1 MKTIRKLTALL
12 AIGTLVLLT
21 GCAGHSVKGDL
32 PESMQTHLQ
41 AHPGDIRFNRPKIV
55 WKVDWDEGR
64 HVLPEEVYLQLYKD
78 LLNRV
83 WDDAGLDQGSGKAY
97 DVTVEVPLYFDYP
110 GGHWVADYLNGYTG
124 YWITVTDPQTGQV
137 VGEWGNPGSN
147 DPYSNSNA
155 HWRAGSP
162 DAPTC
167 NELGHWYALPM
178 AGLVTAAPLVAVKSG
193 QAASLEDGIRQE
205 LQSGIFRMT
214 GKYDGI
220 GVGGY
225 NRFNEMLARHPR
237 AYRALLKDIGG
248 ICPIGVFCYG
258 GVHLRT
264 TTMAE
269 TKAAAEKVGYPIQFG
284 PECKDYVY

>member
-32 PESMQTHLQ
+32 PESMQAHLQ

-110 GGHWVADYLNGYTG
+110 GGHWVADYVNGYTG

-137 VGEWGNPGSN
+137 VGEWGNHGTDN
-147 DPYSNSNA
+147 PYSNSHA

-167 NELGHWYALPM
+167 NELGHWIAFPM
-178 AGLVTAAPLVAVKSG
+178 AGLVTAAPLG
-193 QAASLEDGIRQE
+193 GRQE
-205 LQSGIFRMT
+205 WPGSVAGGRNSPGGARRHVACDRQVRWHWSWSIHPLQR
-214 GKYDGI
+214 
-220 GVGGY
+220 
-225 NRFNEMLARHPR
+225 NARPPSAR
-237 AYRALLKDIGG
+237 LSR
-248 ICPIGVFCYG
+248 
-258 GVHLRT
+258 
-264 TTMAE
+264 
-269 TKAAAEKVGYPIQFG
+269 AAEGHRRHLPDWRLLLRRRATADDHHG
-284 PECKDYVY
+284 RDEGGC

>member
-32 PESMQTHLQ
+32 PESMQAHLQ

-110 GGHWVADYLNGYTG
+110 AGHWLSDYIAGFTG

-137 VGEWGNPGSN
+137 VGEWGI
-147 DPYSNSNA
+147 
-155 HWRAGSP
+155 AGSDSP
-162 DAPTC
+162 GWHATYWKAGDLDAPSC
-167 NELGHWYALPM
+167 NELGHWHALPT

-205 LQSGIFRMT
+205 LVFGVFRGTSTYDTIGIT
-214 GKYDGI
+214 PYH
-220 GVGGY
+220 
-225 NRFNEMLARHPR
+225 RFNEMLARHPR

-248 ICPIGVFCYG
+248 ICPIGTFCYG
-258 GVHLRT
+258 GVQLRL

-269 TKAAAEKVGYPIQFG
+269 TKAAADKVGYPIQFG

>member
-110 GGHWVADYLNGYTG
+110 GGHWLSDYVAGYVG

-137 VGEWGNPGSN
+137 VGEWGNPGRDNPFST
-147 DPYSNSNA
+147 SHG
-155 HWRAGSP
+155 HWKAADF

-167 NELGHWYALPM
+167 NELGHSNALPM

-205 LQSGIFRMT
+205 VQGGMLRVT

-220 GVGGY
+220 GVGAY
-225 NRFNEMLARHPR
+225 TRFNEMLARHPR

-248 ICPIGVFCYG
+248 ICTFGTFCYG
-258 GVHLRT
+258 GVQLRT

-269 TKAAAEKVGYPIQFG
+269 TKAAADKVGYPIQFG

>member
-12 AIGTLVLLT
+12 AIGTLLLLT
-21 GCAGHSVKGDL
+21 GCAGHSIKGDL

-83 WDDAGLDQGSGKAY
+83 WDDAGLDQGRGKAY

-110 GGHWVADYLNGYTG
+110 GGHWLSDYVTGFTG

-147 DPYSNSNA
+147 DPYYNSHA
-155 HWRAGSP
+155 HWQAANL

-167 NELGHWYALPM
+167 NELGHWYALPT
-178 AGLVTAAPLVAVKSG
+178 AGLVTVAPLVAVKSG

-205 LQSGIFRMT
+205 VQGGMLRMT
-214 GKYDGI
+214 GNYNHIGI
-220 GVGGY
+220 GSY
-225 NRFNEMLARHPR
+225 HRYNEMLARHPR

-248 ICPIGVFCYG
+248 ICPIGTFCYG
-258 GVHLRT
+258 GVQLRL

-269 TKAAAEKVGYPIQFG
+269 TKAAADKVGYPIQFG
-284 PECKDYVY
+284 PESKDYVY

>member
-32 PESMQTHLQ
+32 PESMQAHLQ

-64 HVLPEEVYLQLYKD
+64 HVLPKEVYLQLYKD

-110 GGHWVADYLNGYTG
+110 GGHWVADYVNGYVG

-137 VGEWGNPGSN
+137 VGEWGIAGSDSPGWH
-147 DPYSNSNA
+147 A
-155 HWRAGSP
+155 AWWRAGSP
-162 DAPTC
+162 DAPSC
-167 NELGHWYALPM
+167 NELGHWIALPM

-205 LQSGIFRMT
+205 LVF
-214 GKYDGI
+214 
-220 GVGGY
+220 GVFTPY
-225 NRFNEMLARHPR
+225 HRFNEMLARHPH

-258 GVHLRT
+258 GVQLRM

-269 TKAAAEKVGYPIQFG
+269 TKAAADKVGYPIQFG

>member
-32 PESMQTHLQ
+32 PESMQAHLQ
-41 AHPGDIRFNRPKIV
+41 AHPGDIRFNRPKVV
-55 WKVDWDEGR
+55 WKVDWDKGR
-64 HVLPEEVYLQLYKD
+64 HVLPKEVYLQLYKD

-83 WDDAGLDQGSGKAY
+83 WDDAGLDQGNGKAY

-110 GGHWVADYLNGYTG
+110 GGHWLADYITGYVG

-137 VGEWGNPGSN
+137 VGEWGNSGSN
-147 DPYSNSNA
+147 DPFYNSHAWWQAAN
-155 HWRAGSP
+155 S

-167 NELGHWYALPM
+167 DELGHWYSLPM
-178 AGLVTAAPLVAVKSG
+178 TGLVTAAPLVAIKSG
-193 QAASLEDGIRQE
+193 QAASLEEGIRQE
-205 LQSGIFRMT
+205 VHGGLLRVT

-220 GVGGY
+220 GLGAY
-225 NRFNEMLARHPR
+225 SHFNEMFAHHPH
-237 AYRALLKDIGG
+237 AYRSLLKDIGG
-248 ICPIGVFCYG
+248 SCPLTVGFCYG
-258 GVHLRT
+258 GVQLRL

-269 TKAAAEKVGYPIQFG
+269 TKAAAEKVGYPVSG
-284 PECKDYVY
+284 